1 MTFNQGKKAPFVKRH
16 LQIFSQIL
24 NEVIQ
29 YGLVKDTV
37 IPEFC
42 FFLFLQRLDLVL
54 IVIRLVIS
62 SIKVKLSSTE
72 H

>member
-1 MTFNQGKKAPFVKRH
+1 MKRH

-29 YGLVKDTV
+29 YGLVKDIV

-62 SIKVKLSSTE
+62 SIEVKLSSTE

>member
-1 MTFNQGKKAPFVKRH
+1 MKRH

-29 YGLVKDTV
+29 YGLVKDIV
-37 IPEFC
+37 IPEFS

-62 SIKVKLSSTE
+62 SIEVKLSSTE